1 MPFPAHLGIQ
11 TGTLGGH
18 EESQLPNPRPLQ
30 ELAHTEG
37 SPPGALEN
45 PMEFTQKARRGPE
58 IRPPLLPLPQ
68 KLPQSWAP
76 NATMF

>member
-68 KLPQSWAP
+68 KSRAEEKSI
-76 NATMF
+76 